1 MKEMKINAYLLLLH
15 LVLLSALYPLLPS
28 DVAMQYGSSGQ
39 VNYTLPKLIA
49 ILLIVGLHLL
59 VVIVFNQQKKSVK
72 YITFVQVL
80 LISIS
85 FIMLFIQH

>member
-1 MKEMKINAYLLLLH
+1 MKELKINAYLLLVH
-15 LVLLSALYPLLPS
+15 AVLLSALYPLLPS

-49 ILLIVGLHLL
+49 TLLIFGLHLL
-59 VVIVFNQQKKSVK
+59 LVIVFNQQKKSVK
-72 YITFVQVL
+72 YTAFVQIL

-85 FIMLFIQH
+85 FIMLFIQR